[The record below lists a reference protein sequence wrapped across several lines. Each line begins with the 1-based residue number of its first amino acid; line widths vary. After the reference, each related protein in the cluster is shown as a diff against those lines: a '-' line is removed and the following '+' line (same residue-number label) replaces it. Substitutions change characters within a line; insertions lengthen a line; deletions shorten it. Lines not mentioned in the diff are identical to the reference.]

1 MMGQSSCMS
10 PETYEKVFQ
19 TVPAYNALYARN
31 GAADAAEVSR
41 ILDNTSGIENVKTSK
56 AAYDEAMNIAS
67 ALNLIAL
74 LMIVMAGIM
83 AGFILLNIVNMQITQ
98 KKKELTIMRI
108 NGFTVREVIAYI
120 AREAVVTNII
130 GIIVGVGIGM
140 LLGYHILR
148 LIGGKTSFFVHEPL
162 PMTIILSVLITAG
175 FSIVL
180 NAVALKK
187 VKYLKLTDI

>member
-1 MMGQSSCMS
+1 MGQSSCMS

-162 PMTIILSVLITAG
+162 PMTIILSGLITAG

>member
-1 MMGQSSCMS
+1 MGQSSCMS